1 MDGGH
6 YNWWI
11 MNDEN
16 RQITMSDKQLQVMR
30 EALEFYS
37 RFLSGQIDC
46 LPDDLLFKVSQNGQ
60 ADALRDAL

>member
-1 MDGGH
+1 
-6 YNWWI
+6 
-11 MNDEN
+11 
-16 RQITMSDKQLQVMR
+16 MSDKQLQVMR